1 MSLYCP
7 KGWKWIEIV
16 EGPFFVRE
24 DLLLK
29 FLTKNRKFKED
40 GGHGNAGTGSL
51 EAELEVRGFL
61 IRIEADSFS
70 QIHF

>member
-1 MSLYCP
+1 MPVQKREKKDIKNWCQFIAQ
-7 KGWKWIEIV
+7 KRWKWIEIV

-40 GGHGNAGTGSL
+40 GGHGVAGTR
-51 EAELEVRGFL
+51 V
-61 IRIEADSFS
+61 
-70 QIHF
+70 